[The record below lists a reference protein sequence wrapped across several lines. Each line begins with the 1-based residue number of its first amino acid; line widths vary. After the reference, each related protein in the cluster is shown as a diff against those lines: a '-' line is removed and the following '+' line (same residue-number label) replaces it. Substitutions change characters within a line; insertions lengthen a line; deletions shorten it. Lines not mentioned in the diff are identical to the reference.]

1 MKNAIINNE
10 VEFPEEAFGKISDEA
25 KDFIKACLVKN
36 YKDRPEVPEL
46 LNHVWIQN
54 ADKEENIKR
63 DV

>member
-1 MKNAIINNE
+1 
-10 VEFPEEAFGKISDEA
+10 
-25 KDFIKACLVKN
+25 LVKN

-63 DV
+63 DVKINIGKQL